1 MVHTEQDRRENKIS
15 VENIVKSVIK
25 RSVKGSAVIEM
36 SYIIPLFLG
45 LFVLIMHAVFY
56 YHDKAVLNGA
66 ASETAILGVQAERRA
81 DTEYDLEGFFRERTS
96 GKLIYM
102 TDVDV
107 SVAETDEDV
116 TVTADAQRSFM
127 KLQISQKALSVKP
140 EENIR
145 RMN

>member
-1 MVHTEQDRRENKIS
+1 MAHTEQDRRENRIPVK
-15 VENIVKSVIK
+15 NIVKSTIK
-25 RSVKGSAVIEM
+25 RTVKGSTVIEM

-45 LFVLIMHAVFY
+45 LIVLIMHAVFY

-81 DTEYDLEGFFRERTS
+81 DTEYDLEEFFRERTS

-102 TDVDV
+102 TDVDISV
-107 SVAETDEDV
+107 SETDEEI
-116 TVTADAQRSFM
+116 TVNAAAQRSFM
-127 KLQISQKALSVKP
+127 KMKISQKALIVKP
-140 EENIR
+140 EKNIR

>member
-1 MVHTEQDRRENKIS
+1 MVHTEQDRRENEIS
-15 VENIVKSVIK
+15 VENIVKSTIK
-25 RSVKGSAVIEM
+25 RSVKGSTVIEM

-102 TDVDV
+102 TEVDV
-107 SVAETDEDV
+107 SVTETDEDV
-116 TVTADAQRSFM
+116 TVNADAQRSFM
-127 KLQISQKALSVKP
+127 KLKISQKALIVKP

>member
-1 MVHTEQDRRENKIS
+1 
-15 VENIVKSVIK
+15 
-25 RSVKGSAVIEM
+25 M

-81 DTEYDLEGFFRERTS
+81 DTEYDLEGFFRERMN

-102 TDVDV
+102 TDVDISV
-107 SVAETDEDV
+107 SETDEEV

-127 KLQISQKALSVKP
+127 KLKITQKALIVKP

>member
-1 MVHTEQDRRENKIS
+1 MAHTEQDRRENRIPVK
-15 VENIVKSVIK
+15 NIVKSTIK
-25 RSVKGSAVIEM
+25 RTVKGSTVIEM

-81 DTEYDLEGFFRERTS
+81 DAEYDLEEFFRERTS

-102 TDVDV
+102 TDVDISV
-107 SVAETDEDV
+107 SETDEEI
-116 TVTADAQRSFM
+116 TVNAAAQRSFM
-127 KLQISQKALSVKP
+127 KMKISQKALIVKP
-140 EENIR
+140 EKNIR

>member
-1 MVHTEQDRRENKIS
+1 MAHTEQDRRENKIL
-15 VENIVKSVIK
+15 VKNIVKST
-25 RSVKGSAVIEM
+25 VKGSTVIEM

-81 DTEYDLEGFFRERTS
+81 DTEYVLVVFFRERSS

-102 TDVDV
+102 TDVDISV
-107 SVAETDEDV
+107 SETNEEII
-116 TVTADAQRSFM
+116 VTADAQKSFM
-127 KLQISQKALSVKP
+127 KLKISQKALIVKP

>member
-1 MVHTEQDRRENKIS
+1 MAHTEQDRRENKIL
-15 VENIVKSVIK
+15 VKNIVKS
-25 RSVKGSAVIEM
+25 RVKGSTVIEM

-102 TDVDV
+102 TDVDISV
-107 SVAETDEDV
+107 SETNEEII
-116 TVTADAQRSFM
+116 VTADAQKSFM
-127 KLQISQKALSVKP
+127 KLKISQKALIVKP

>member
-1 MVHTEQDRRENKIS
+1 MAHTEQDRGENRIPVK
-15 VENIVKSVIK
+15 NIVKSTIK
-25 RSVKGSAVIEM
+25 RTVKGSTVIEM

-45 LFVLIMHAVFY
+45 LFVIIMHAVFY

-102 TDVDV
+102 TDVDISV
-107 SVAETDEDV
+107 SETDEEI
-116 TVTADAQRSFM
+116 TVNAAAQRSFM
-127 KLQISQKALSVKP
+127 KMKISRKALIVKP
-140 EENIR
+140 EKNIR

>member
-1 MVHTEQDRRENKIS
+1 MAHTEQDRRENRIPVK
-15 VENIVKSVIK
+15 NIVKSTIK
-25 RSVKGSAVIEM
+25 RTVKGSTVIEM

-81 DTEYDLEGFFRERTS
+81 DTEYDLEEFFRERTS
-96 GKLIYM
+96 GKPIYM
-102 TDVDV
+102 TDVDISV
-107 SVAETDEDV
+107 SETDEEI
-116 TVTADAQRSFM
+116 TVNAAAQRSFM
-127 KLQISQKALSVKP
+127 KMKISQKALIVKP
-140 EENIR
+140 EKNIR

>member
-1 MVHTEQDRRENKIS
+1 MAHTEQDRRENKIL
-15 VENIVKSVIK
+15 VKNIVKS
-25 RSVKGSAVIEM
+25 RVKGSTVIEM

-102 TDVDV
+102 TDVDISV
-107 SVAETDEDV
+107 SETDEEI
-116 TVTADAQRSFM
+116 TVNAAAQRSFM
-127 KLQISQKALSVKP
+127 KMKISQKALIVKP
-140 EENIR
+140 EKNIR

>member
-1 MVHTEQDRRENKIS
+1 MVHIEQDRREKRITVKS
-15 VENIVKSVIK
+15 IVK
-25 RSVKGSAVIEM
+25 RAARGSTVVEM
-36 SYIIPLFLG
+36 SYIIPMFLG

-81 DTEYDLEGFFRERTS
+81 DTEYDLEEFFRERTS

-102 TDVDV
+102 TDVDISV
-107 SVAETDEDV
+107 SETDEEI
-116 TVTADAQRSFM
+116 TVNAAAQRSFM
-127 KLQISQKALSVKP
+127 KMKISQKALIVKP
-140 EENIR
+140 EKNIR